1 MCFFPVT
8 SPLSF
13 VICKMGP
20 LSLPHRRPGQDGIRG
35 SNERRVKPRLFVP
48 GFSCKQISTPSPR
61 TCPKEASGNSTEPA
75 SLGVKQSAAL
85 RGDPPRQNSYSDGG
99 GGEWGPEQRNVE
111 KEAFLTRVPSR
122 PTLVAM
128 VAPLPASLAAGTEPR
143 ARTGLGARRAF
154 PWASWF
160 VVEGARSGSRP
171 GRTTRPRRGPGVRRA
186 AAPAQPGH
194 ASAGATS
201 REASSRLARRPLGA
215 ALGRGGAGPGSP
227 ATVTWEPASSPR
239 PRPRHARVPAAPVTR
254 EPRAPATP
262 VTQWPWVCP
271 PHNPGARVPA
281 APAPL
286 PSQT

>member
-1 MCFFPVT
+1 M
-8 SPLSF
+8 
-13 VICKMGP
+13 
-20 LSLPHRRPGQDGIRG
+20 
-35 SNERRVKPRLFVP
+35 P
-48 GFSCKQISTPSPR
+48 GFSCKQISTPSPK

-111 KEAFLTRVPSR
+111 KEAFHTRPLSAHARCHGRPPPRFARSRHGTPGSHGPRRPQGVPLGFLVCGGGSAERVTSR
-122 PTLVAM
+122 KDES
-128 VAPLPASLAAGTEPR
+128 PA
-143 ARTGLGARRAF
+143 ARTRRPAGSGPRPAR
-154 PWASWF
+154 
-160 VVEGARSGSRP
+160 
-171 GRTTRPRRGPGVRRA
+171 
-186 AAPAQPGH
+186 PGH

-201 REASSRLARRPLGA
+201 REASSRLERRPLGA
-215 ALGRGGAGPGSP
+215 SLGRGGAGPGSP
-227 ATVTWEPASSPR
+227 ATVTQEPASSPR

-262 VTQWPWVCP
+262 VTQWPWVRP